1 MRKILAV
8 GALGVAAAIVP
19 VTGAQATTTSAV
31 YRGSYTVGADC
42 AGAGQ
47 GIVNSSPKA
56 WGYECRPNP
65 LGGYDLYILYP

>member
-1 MRKILAV
+1 MRRILAV
-8 GALGVAAAIVP
+8 GTLGLAAAVVP
-19 VTGAQATTTSAV
+19 VTVAQATTDSAV

-42 AGAGQ
+42 HGAGQ

-65 LGGYDLYILYP
+65 LGGFDLYIIY